1 MNSQVIFFFFLIK
14 NYRHL
19 ITLEWENIYIA
30 NSKMGSFRWYYF
42 RLSRRILLLINQT
55 RLTSPL
61 RLSFFLL
68 FIYIYIY
75 LDKYIYLVR
84 RFGVESI
91 HYTVNTLVKEKV
103 KPKPERKWR
112 AALCLLGYT
121 PTPLHTTF
129 FSALLA
135 APLSF
140 FLLFAPNKN
149 SSLPTIFL
157 SRYQRN
163 RFPFFGVCR

>member
-1 MNSQVIFFFFLIK
+1 M
-14 NYRHL
+14 
-19 ITLEWENIYIA
+19 
-30 NSKMGSFRWYYF
+30 
-42 RLSRRILLLINQT
+42 
-55 RLTSPL
+55 
-61 RLSFFLL
+61 
-68 FIYIYIY
+68 
-75 LDKYIYLVR
+75 VR

-121 PTPLHTTF
+121 RTPLRTTF

-163 RFPFFGVCR
+163 RFPFFGVCPLIGSWVFLISFCFFEYCRCACLLIGIDCVQLQKQSRFPSIVNHSNSNNANSIRVASPTRYLC